1 LFYEESAYIKMLSS
15 LREQQE
21 IIGGDGGKAKIQEKS
36 VE

>member
-1 LFYEESAYIKMLSS
+1 MLSI
-15 LREQQE
+15 LRKQQE